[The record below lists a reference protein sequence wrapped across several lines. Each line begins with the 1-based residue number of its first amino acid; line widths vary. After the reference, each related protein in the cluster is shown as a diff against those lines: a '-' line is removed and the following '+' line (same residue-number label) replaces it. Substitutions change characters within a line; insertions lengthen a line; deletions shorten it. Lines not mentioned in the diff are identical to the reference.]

1 MSRKG
6 IPSVLFVSTVAQNF
20 NIGNDFFFY
29 FPLCSILFALQ
40 VVYMLLNIATIWA
53 YCVIRMF
60 LFNCF
65 ILRLASSILL
75 FFRETY
81 IKFNELNLHASSIY
95 CICTNVCHSFEA
107 SIQDYISHLA
117 WRFCVGACQTVFR
130 LTLLSASSE
139 HIYI

>member
-1 MSRKG
+1 M
-6 IPSVLFVSTVAQNF
+6 IFV
-20 NIGNDFFFY
+20 Y
-29 FPLCSILFALQ
+29 FPLCSILFVLQ

-81 IKFNELNLHASSIY
+81 IKFNELNLHLQFIVFVQTCATRSKRLFRITY
-95 CICTNVCHSFEA
+95 RTLRGDFVLGRARRSF
-107 SIQDYISHLA
+107 
-117 WRFCVGACQTVFR
+117 V
-130 LTLLSASSE
+130 
-139 HIYI
+139 